1 MIRNVLEGSSLVWN
15 VHACVGMFQV
25 WMFLEVVG
33 HPIKAAVFC
42 RVSSRFQEATLSR
55 AEALAV

>member
-1 MIRNVLEGSSLVWN
+1 MIRKVLEVSSLVWN

-33 HPIKAAVFC
+33 P
-42 RVSSRFQEATLSR
+42 L
-55 AEALAV
+55 